1 MTTTVAPDIETLE
14 DLDWTPA
21 CQSDYC
27 STGHPTATHV
37 VIYLMCS
44 CPPLPICTVC
54 ADRVRK
60 NIAELTT
67 RTEWKCW
74 VDGTTRRCTL
84 AEMIKVEPLPGGKP

>member
-1 MTTTVAPDIETLE
+1 MTATVAPDIEVLK

-27 STGHPTATHV
+27 STGHPAATHA

-44 CPPLPICTVC
+44 CPPLPICTAC

-60 NIAELTT
+60 NIARFTTPLEL
-67 RTEWKCW
+67 E
-74 VDGTTRRCTL
+74 VLG
-84 AEMIKVEPLPGGKP
+84 